1 MGGHAADVG
10 VLVLRAVTGLVWCG
24 HGTQK
29 LFGWFGARRRGT
41 LEAEFSHFGYHP
53 PLLFGYLAGTTELTA
68 GALLCVGLAT
78 PVAAGLLAVVA
89 VQATAAVKW
98 RNGLWIQDDGYE
110 YLLVLVAIAV
120 SLAFMGAGQL
130 SLDHALGTNL
140 AGTAA
145 GIVVAAVALVTP
157 LFPRSLALRSTPT
170 GPTGPPDH

>member
-1 MGGHAADVG
+1 MNAHAVDVG
-10 VLVLRAVTGLVWCG
+10 VLALRVVTGLLWCG

-29 LFGWFGARRRGT
+29 LFGWFGGRRRGT
-41 LEAEFSHFGYHP
+41 LEAEFTHFGYHP
-53 PLLFGYLAGTTELTA
+53 PLLFGYLAGTTELTS
-68 GALLCVGLAT
+68 GALLCLGFAT
-78 PVAAGLLAVVA
+78 PVASGLLAVVA

-120 SLAFMGAGQL
+120 TLAFLGAGRL

-157 LFPRSLALRSTPT
+157 LLPRSLTLGSTAT
-170 GPTGPPDH
+170 GAPEPPEH